1 MNTLIIDFLNSYT
14 VNPNPQYAVML
25 KGKWGCGKTYFVK
38 QWKKMFDDGENT
50 ETEITLKPIYI
61 STYGMKSVAEIRTA
75 IDKELN
81 PFFYSKTGK
90 IIKGA
95 LKIAGR
101 IALKTDFD
109 ANGDAKNDGSFSATL
124 DSLSL
129 LQTEDDNIKGVK
141 FLIFDDIERSQI
153 DMKELLGFINYFVEH
168 CDCHVV
174 VIGDENHLEEDSKK
188 VLEEFKEKTI
198 GREFEIRPDIENAID
213 CFLSEVPKSNYL
225 NDMRDFIIRCFNYT
239 EYDNLRVLRQSL
251 YDFKEQLNGLPA
263 EFAEMIN
270 KENIFIKNLLAS
282 FIAVYA
288 EYSNQDNRE
297 IISKWR
303 LMYQNSLSKDKDENR
318 AKMQGIINKYK
329 QLNKELIYNVLRPD
343 LLELILGHI
352 TKGEPLSQ
360 LLINTIKNEHQE
372 LNSWEKLPGFFDMEQ
387 AEFESICQDTINAI
401 QNNEIQD
408 VGQLGYC
415 IAYLSYFDALGI
427 YNFTK
432 EHESL
437 IKKQLD
443 RRIISSDNLEELFQL
458 RNRFFAGCNNLY
470 PEGIETPIMDDI
482 KQFVLETVENR
493 LRKFSD
499 DMQTALRNL
508 TNETVD
514 NLINIDNMSYPDG
527 SSSYR
532 VRAIFSNEN
541 PEQLFN
547 SLCNLSNKGR
557 NAFSLFLCHH
567 YNLDHIMTGFGDTYK
582 LDLPCLLVLQKM
594 IYDKYSTVTGVDKL
608 SFIKLNEVLIK
619 AICRCRGES
628 NVQSVTSL

>member
-1 MNTLIIDFLNSYT
+1 MILD
-14 VNPNPQYAVML
+14 
-25 KGKWGCGKTYFVK
+25 
-38 QWKKMFDDGENT
+38 
-50 ETEITLKPIYI
+50 IT
-61 STYGMKSVAEIRTA
+61 
-75 IDKELN
+75 
-81 PFFYSKTGK
+81 
-90 IIKGA
+90 A
-95 LKIAGR
+95 LKDYKNI
-101 IALKTDFD
+101 KT
-109 ANGDAKNDGSFSATL
+109 L
-124 DSLSL
+124 QQLSLSL
-129 LQTEDDNIKGVK
+129 DVDKVV
-141 FLIFDDIERSQI
+141 
-153 DMKELLGFINYFVEH
+153 LLL
-168 CDCHVV
+168 D
-174 VIGDENHLEEDSKK
+174 
-188 VLEEFKEKTI
+188 
-198 GREFEIRPDIENAID
+198 
-213 CFLSEVPKSNYL
+213 
-225 NDMRDFIIRCFNYT
+225 
-239 EYDNLRVLRQSL
+239 
-251 YDFKEQLNGLPA
+251 
-263 EFAEMIN
+263 
-270 KENIFIKNLLAS
+270 AS
-282 FIAVYA
+282 P
-288 EYSNQDNRE
+288 ETSDPE
-297 IISKWR
+297 
-303 LMYQNSLSKDKDENR
+303 
-318 AKMQGIINKYK
+318 
-329 QLNKELIYNVLRPD
+329 
-343 LLELILGHI
+343 
-352 TKGEPLSQ
+352 
-360 LLINTIKNEHQE
+360 
-372 LNSWEKLPGFFDMEQ
+372 
-387 AEFESICQDTINAI
+387 
-401 QNNEIQD
+401 
-408 VGQLGYC
+408 
-415 IAYLSYFDALGI
+415 YLSDLISMGI

-482 KQFVLETVENR
+482 KQFVLETVENI